1 MPDAY
6 ILNQAPNG
14 YGAAMSLIVEMLV
27 SAGWNYRGS
36 GDGLAAYSAT
46 GKVFT
51 GTGAGATQ
59 WNNNRAWARV
69 ADPADGRE
77 ICIQHN
83 AAGGIRLKC
92 SRSAKFTGGAP
103 SATVVP
109 SATDERVL
117 WGSGTD
123 ATPTLSAWFGAGTT
137 TAGCR
142 YQGAAKAAAPYG
154 FWMASNVFG
163 GAIQCG
169 LMMDPVTSVPEDID
183 PVVWHIGTTAAFQ
196 NAGFGFTN
204 ATTWPAPG
212 GTTQGIF
219 AHMDALASSF
229 VGVQPGT
236 YCVGLVG
243 TGTVPASTC
252 YVTSSLG
259 LNLNP
264 FNSKHEAL
272 PISYLRPTPASTN
285 IGFKGF
291 STLARWTCS
300 ARLTFQDCLDNKN
313 WICVGACWL
322 PWDGAT
328 SPLN

>member
-1 MPDAY
+1 MPDAF
-6 ILNQAPNG
+6 IVNAVPNG
-14 YGAAMSLIVEMLV
+14 YGAAMSATVEMLV
-27 SAGWNYRGS
+27 AAGWVYKAS
-36 GDGLAAYSAT
+36 GDGLAAYNAT

-51 GTGAGATQ
+51 GTAAGATQ
-59 WNNNRAWARV
+59 WNNTRAWCRL
-69 ADPADGRE
+69 ADPSDARE
-77 ICIQHN
+77 ICLQHN
-83 AAGGIRLKC
+83 AAAGLRWKC
-92 SRSAKFTGGAP
+92 SRVSKFVGGTP

-109 SATDERVL
+109 SAADERVI
-117 WGSGTD
+117 WGAGTD
-123 ATPTLSAWFGAGTT
+123 AAPTFSNFFGTGVA

-142 YQGAAKAAAPYG
+142 FQGAAKSAAPYG
-154 FWMASNVFG
+154 FWVGSNVLG

-169 LMMDPVTSVPEDID
+169 VMFDPVTSVPEDID

-196 NAGFGFTN
+196 NGGFGFAN
-204 ATTWPAPG
+204 ATTWLAPG
-212 GTTQGIF
+212 TANQGIY
-219 AHMDALASSF
+219 AHMDATAATF

-243 TGTVPASTC
+243 TGTVPVSTC

-272 PISYLRPTPASTN
+272 PIAYLRPTPAATS

-291 STLARWTCS
+291 STLARWTCT

-313 WICVGACWL
+313 WICVGALWL
-322 PWDGAT
+322 PWDGLT